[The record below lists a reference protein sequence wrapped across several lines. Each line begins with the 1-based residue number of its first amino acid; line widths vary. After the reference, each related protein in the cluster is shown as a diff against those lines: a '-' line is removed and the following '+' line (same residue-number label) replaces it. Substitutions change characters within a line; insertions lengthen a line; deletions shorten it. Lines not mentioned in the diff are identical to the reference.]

1 MSGESRAIADVGSHW
16 CDLLQFITGQSIV
29 RVMADLSTVHK
40 TRMKPKKEIE
50 TYAGKELSP
59 SDYEPQDIKTEDYAS
74 VLIELSG
81 GARGVFS
88 VSQVS
93 AGRKNRLSFEL
104 DGSRCAVAWD
114 QEKPNEM
121 WIGYREK
128 ANEILVKDPSFCTK
142 VPESTPITQ
151 VVIPRPIQMAPRIY
165 SATYIV
171 RLKGTNARKSRL
183 EHVCGWP

>member
-1 MSGESRAIADVGSHW
+1 MR
-16 CDLLQFITGQSIV
+16 
-29 RVMADLSTVHK
+29 TVHK
-40 TRMKPKKEIE
+40 TRMKPKKLIE

-59 SDYEPQDIKTEDYAS
+59 SDYEPQDINTEDYAS

-104 DGSRCAVAWD
+104 DGSRCALAWD
-114 QEKPNEM
+114 QEKPNDM

-128 ANEILVKDPSFCTK
+128 ANESRFFRPAETWLTLKTPRAP
-142 VPESTPITQ
+142 PESSIKTE
-151 VVIPRPIQMAPRIY
+151 A
-165 SATYIV
+165 
-171 RLKGTNARKSRL
+171 
-183 EHVCGWP
+183 